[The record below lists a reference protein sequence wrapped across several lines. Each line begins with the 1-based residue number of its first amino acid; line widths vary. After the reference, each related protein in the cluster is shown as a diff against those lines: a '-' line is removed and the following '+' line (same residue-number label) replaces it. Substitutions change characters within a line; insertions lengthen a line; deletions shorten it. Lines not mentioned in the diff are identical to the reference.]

1 MEPTIKPTASPA
13 DENEKPK
20 DDAKILELAQQELMR
35 HTWGTFI
42 NHPPSIAAGGKGTVV
57 PGCEC
62 CKTIIYSDNQYLSH
76 LAVDVL
82 PRIVQRILRVS
93 VK

>member
-1 MEPTIKPTASPA
+1 MEPTIKSGASPA
-13 DENEKPK
+13 DENERPK
-20 DDAKILELAQQELMR
+20 DDEKILELDQRELMR

-57 PGCEC
+57 PGCEY
-62 CKTIIYSDNQYLSH
+62 CKTIIYSDNQFLSH

-82 PRIVQRILRVS
+82 PQIVQRILRMS
-93 VK
+93 KE